1 MDPKQTDVAGD
12 APVVPAVPDSRSLL
26 PSGRTVVVRAH
37 EHDEEIEVRSAGGE
51 VEVRIVLTEQGPIL
65 RLRGARLEIDSS
77 DTVAVNC
84 RQFEVNASHGV
95 QLRTPGDVEVR
106 SDAEIRL
113 KSGGQTYIDGDY
125 VNLNCLDRRGYH
137 DEGEGDAQ
145 LGMDKVAELPES
157 APIEPHPEHGGA
169 HPLA

>member
-1 MDPKQTDVAGD
+1 MDPKQTDLAED
-12 APVVPAVPDSRSLL
+12 APAVPAVRDSRSLL
-26 PSGRTVVVRAH
+26 PSGRTVVVKAH
-37 EHDEEIEVRSAGGE
+37 EHTEEIEVRSSGGE

-95 QLRTPGDVEVR
+95 QLRTAGDVEVQ

-113 KSGGQTYIDGDY
+113 KSGGETYIDGDY

-137 DEGEGDAQ
+137 DEGEGDTQ
-145 LGMDKVAELPES
+145 LAMDEVAALPEP
-157 APIEPHPEHGGA
+157 APSDSCPEHGGA
-169 HPLA
+169 

>member
-1 MDPKQTDVAGD
+1 MDPKQTDLAGD
-12 APVVPAVPDSRSLL
+12 APAVPAVGDSRSLL
-26 PSGRTVVVRAH
+26 PSGRTLVVKARDH
-37 EHDEEIEVRSAGGE
+37 EEEIEVRSSGGE

-84 RQFEVNASHGV
+84 RRFEVNASQGV
-95 QLRTPGDVEVR
+95 QLSTAGDVAVR

-113 KSGGQTYIDGDY
+113 KSGRETFIDGDY

-137 DEGEGDAQ
+137 DEGEGDSQ
-145 LGMDKVAELPES
+145 LAVEDVAALPEA
-157 APIEPHPEHGGA
+157 APSEPSPAHGSEQPSG
-169 HPLA
+169 

>member
-1 MDPKQTDVAGD
+1 MGPKQTDSAED
-12 APVVPAVPDSRSLL
+12 ARAVPAVRDSRSLL
-26 PSGRTVVVRAH
+26 PSGRTLVVKAH
-37 EHDEEIEVRSAGGE
+37 EHDEEIEIRSSGGE

-95 QLRTPGDVEVR
+95 RLHSAGDVGVQ
-106 SDAEIRL
+106 SGAEIRL
-113 KSGGQTYIDGDY
+113 KSGGETFIDGDY

-145 LGMDKVAELPES
+145 LGMGAVAGLPEP
-157 APIEPHPEHGGA
+157 APTAPCPGHGSA
-169 HPLA
+169 HPSA

>member
-1 MDPKQTDVAGD
+1 MGPKQTDSAED
-12 APVVPAVPDSRSLL
+12 ARAVPAVRDSRSLL
-26 PSGRTVVVRAH
+26 PSGRTLVVKAH
-37 EHDEEIEVRSAGGE
+37 EHDEEIEIRSSGGE

-95 QLRTPGDVEVR
+95 RLHSAGDVGVQ
-106 SDAEIRL
+106 SGAEIRL
-113 KSGGQTYIDGDY
+113 KSGGETFIDGDY

-145 LGMDKVAELPES
+145 LGMDEIAALPEP
-157 APIEPHPEHGGA
+157 APCEPCPEHGSA
-169 HPLA
+169 

>member
-1 MDPKQTDVAGD
+1 MNPRPMDFGDD
-12 APVVPAVPDSRSLL
+12 APEVPAVRDSRSLL
-26 PSGRTVVVRAH
+26 PSGRQLVVKAH
-37 EHDEEIEVRSAGGE
+37 AHDEEIEVRSAGGE
-51 VEVRIVLTEQGPIL
+51 VEVRIVLTDQGPIL

-95 QLRTPGDVEVR
+95 QLRAAGDVGVQ

-137 DEGEGDAQ
+137 DEGQVEVQ
-145 LGMDKVAELPES
+145 LATEDVAALPEA
-157 APIEPHPEHGGA
+157 APGDSIAEHGSE
-169 HPLA
+169 HPPA

>member
-1 MDPKQTDVAGD
+1 MDPEQTDFAED
-12 APVVPAVPDSRSLL
+12 VPAVPAVRDSRSLL
-26 PSGRTVVVRAH
+26 PSGRTVVVKAH
-37 EHDEEIEVRSAGGE
+37 DHEEEIEIRSSGGE

-84 RQFEVNASHGV
+84 RQFEVNATHGV
-95 QLRTPGDVEVR
+95 QLRTAGDVEVR
-106 SDAEIRL
+106 SNAEIRL

-137 DEGEGDAQ
+137 DEGEGDTQ
-145 LGMDKVAELPES
+145 LAMAEVSELPEP
-157 APIEPHPEHGGA
+157 APSDSCPEHGGA
-169 HPLA
+169 HPSA